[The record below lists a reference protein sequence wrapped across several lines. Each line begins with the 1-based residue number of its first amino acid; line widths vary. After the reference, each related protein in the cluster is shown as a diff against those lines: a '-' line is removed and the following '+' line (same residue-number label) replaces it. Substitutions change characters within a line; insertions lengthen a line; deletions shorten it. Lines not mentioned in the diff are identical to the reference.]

1 MPARSP
7 VSQWRTTV
15 QPPDS
20 ATATYDSSAASATPL
35 AKSSPSRTVVVVP
48 SRSRRSNRPDFVA
61 MTMSLRQFSS
71 PYDVDES
78 ENQTVPSDA
87 IAALLQKTM
96 RTPSTL
102 SATVSTPPERVSTRS
117 SPR

>member
-1 MPARSP
+1 
-7 VSQWRTTV
+7 
-15 QPPDS
+15 
-20 ATATYDSSAASATPL
+20 
-35 AKSSPSRTVVVVP
+35 
-48 SRSRRSNRPDFVA
+48 
-61 MTMSLRQFSS
+61 MSLRQFSM
-71 PYDVDES
+71 PYDVEES